1 MDTLTSFVRSYLQ
14 AASFFDYPE
23 LAGVRLEVS
32 SERTRSGEVPGR
44 DRGLATD
51 PLRGRYGGLS

>member
-1 MDTLTSFVRSYLQ
+1 MDTLTSFVRLYLQ
-14 AASFFDYPE
+14 AASCFDYPE
-23 LAGVRLEVS
+23 LAGVGLEVA

-44 DRGLATD
+44 DHGLATD